1 MHRGWKYVGR
11 AMKYG
16 LAILM
21 MILGII
27 TGVSPTPAVG
37 GPLDFLFSS
46 PWFVAAFGVYIVIG
60 GLMLFYGEYKDKDKW
75 RGRGFLTIFNCFLFA
90 TIISFVQFGADPV
103 NWIGNFVFAL
113 VTGYAY
119 IHWQLKHLYIK
130 VSKLDET
137 LSEVSDELI
146 DKDK

>member
-1 MHRGWKYVGR
+1 MVGS

-21 MILGII
+21 IILGII
-27 TGVSPTPAVG
+27 TGVSPIPAVG

-46 PWFVAAFGVYIVIG
+46 PWFVAAFGVYIIIG
-60 GLMLFYGEYKDKDKW
+60 GIMLFYGEYKSKDKW
-75 RGRGFLTIFNCFLFA
+75 QGRGFLTIFNCFLFA

-103 NWIGNFVFAL
+103 NWLGNFIFAL

-119 IHWQLKHLYIK
+119 IHWQLKHLYMK
-130 VSKLDET
+130 VSKLNET